1 MNSKRLKDS
10 LGLGFVI
17 ITGLATIFTVIGF
30 SSKDALPLSGVHW
43 FPAFLVRAIILVAV
57 YCLISF
63 VIWLYKGHKYKDS
76 ITLRIGKNKVI
87 VKTGDIFSEEAW
99 RVIPVDTHFDTVVD
113 NDVISEDSLH
123 GQLVLKHGD
132 PGSISAVVKKEAEKR
147 GKKADSRGK
156 YTFDLGK
163 AIPYEGKDGHY
174 IMIALTSL
182 NKENEARTSMALY
195 ETTLMVMWREI
206 NRVYSGNKIAIPL
219 LGNGITRFDDN
230 QDEAEKLLRCMLCTL
245 NTSNVHFKSDITVV
259 IYHSDKENLRLPL
272 YEFKDIFRIVR

>member
-17 ITGLATIFTVIGF
+17 ITGLATICTVIGF
-30 SSKDALPLSGVHW
+30 SSKDAIPLSDVHW
-43 FPAFLVRAIILVAV
+43 FPAFWVRAVVLFAV

-63 VIWLYKGHKYKDS
+63 VIWLYKGQKYKNS
-76 ITLRIGKNKVI
+76 IILRIGKNKVI

-99 RVIPVDTHFDTVVD
+99 RVIPVDTHFDTIVD
-113 NDVISEDSLH
+113 NKVISEDSLH
-123 GQLVLKHGD
+123 GQLVLKHGNPD
-132 PGSISAVVKKEAEKR
+132 SINAVVKMEAEKR
-147 GKKADSRGK
+147 RKKADSRGK

-163 AIPYEGKDGHY
+163 AIPYDGKDGHY
-174 IMIALTSL
+174 IMVAFTSL
-182 NKENEARTSMALY
+182 NEENEARTSMAQY
-195 ETTLMVMWREI
+195 ETTLMAMWREL

-230 QDEAEKLLRCMLCTL
+230 QDDAENLLRCMLCTL
-245 NTSNVHFKSDITVV
+245 NTSNVHFKSDINV
-259 IYHSDKENLRLPL
+259 IIYQSDKENLRLPL